1 MTVNR
6 AIGVDERRARLG
18 RRHALAVK
26 ATDPVA
32 ATAAVVVL
40 HATDPATVF
49 LAALAR
55 MVDPDV
61 DAVAD
66 ALYEE
71 RSLVRVLAMRRTLF
85 VARVEDLTMIER
97 SSTDKV
103 ARTERARLVG
113 FLTDTGIAD
122 PDRWLAEAAAEVTE
136 ALADE
141 PAGVPARTLTARI
154 PRLATK
160 IVMGAGTRNAGTA
173 GATSRVLAVLANE
186 GVLVRG
192 RPAGAWT
199 GRQYT
204 WHLREHWLADGDP
217 HVVGRSGGEP
227 LTEAEAQRRLLAAW
241 LAAFGPGTMTD
252 LRWWTGWTAA
262 DVKRALAGLDTVDV
276 DLPGP
281 DGAADVTQGIILA
294 DDLEPEHGPGPWAA
308 LLPSL
313 DPTAMGWKDR
323 QWYLSDHE
331 GPLFD
336 RNGNI
341 GPTVWVDGRI
351 VGGWSQRPDGEIA
364 VELLEDVGADHR
376 ALIDAD
382 AARLA
387 AAIGDTV
394 VKPSFPTPLQKRL
407 ATS

>member
-1 MTVNR
+1 MTARRV
-6 AIGVDERRARLG
+6 IGVDERRARLG
-18 RRHALAVK
+18 RRHALAAK
-26 ATDPVA
+26 AADPVA
-32 ATAAVVVL
+32 ATSAVVVL

-55 MVDPDV
+55 MVAPDV

-66 ALYEE
+66 ALYDD

-85 VARVEDLTMIER
+85 VARVGDLTMIER

-122 PDRWLAEAAAEVTE
+122 PDRWLAEAAAEVTA
-136 ALADE
+136 ALTDE
-141 PAGVPARTLTARI
+141 PAGAPARTLTARI

-204 WHLREHWLADGDP
+204 WHLREHWLGDGETRATGVP
-217 HVVGRSGGEP
+217 GGEP
-227 LTEAEAQRRLLAAW
+227 LTEVEAQRRLVAAW

-262 DVKRALAGLDTVDV
+262 DVKRALAGLDTVEV
-276 DLPGP
+276 ELPAA
-281 DGAADVTQGIILA
+281 DGAGDRGILLA
-294 DDLEPEHGPGPWAA
+294 DDLEPEHDPGPWAA

-323 QWYLSDHE
+323 SWYLGDHE

-351 VGGWSQRPDGEIA
+351 VGGWSQRPDGEIV

-376 ALIDAD
+376 AMIESD

-407 ATS
+407 ATT